1 MGMAFHHKYLL
12 ANGWVNKYVGPDSFG
27 FSCCIL
33 VHSREYSRSQDWV
46 KENGCVWSSIKLVE
60 TTHVSLSIGY
70 PCYLSCFLEVMFC
83 MTQVHF

>member
-46 KENGCVWSSIKLVE
+46 
-60 TTHVSLSIGY
+60 
-70 PCYLSCFLEVMFC
+70 
-83 MTQVHF
+83 